1 MKNQIALFV
10 EEIQEDEGDGCIT
23 SPILDPD
30 DLDPEWEKL
39 SFYSHV
45 WINKVERIRNRS
57 VDLSMLGFKSIPFSP
72 PEFIDNF

>member
-23 SPILDPD
+23 SPIIDTE
-30 DLDPEWEKL
+30 DLDPEWENL
-39 SFYSHV
+39 ALYTNV
-45 WINKVERIRNRS
+45 WLNKVKRNSSTS
-57 VDLSMLGFKSIPFSP
+57 VALSMLGFQSIPFSP

>member
-23 SPILDPD
+23 SPILDAD
-30 DLDPEWEKL
+30 DLDPEWERL
-39 SFYSHV
+39 AFYSHV
-45 WINKVERIRNRS
+45 WINNAERIRNRS
-57 VDLSMLGFKSIPFSP
+57 VTLSMLGFQSIPFSP